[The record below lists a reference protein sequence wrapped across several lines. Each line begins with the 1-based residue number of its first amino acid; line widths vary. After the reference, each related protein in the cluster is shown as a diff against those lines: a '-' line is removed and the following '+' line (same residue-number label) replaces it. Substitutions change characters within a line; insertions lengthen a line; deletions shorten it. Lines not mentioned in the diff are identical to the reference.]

1 MTGFDDDKRKDAA
14 PEAIAPEAAQPA
26 AAPEPDPNQTVL
38 KGFEHL
44 VQRKKTRFPNRVR
57 DLRMERM
64 MSKAELARQSGLS
77 PLTISRVEEGYECRL
92 DTKRKILEALGLSL
106 KDRDKVFLEEEK

>member
-1 MTGFDDDKRKDAA
+1 MTGIDDKKKDVPEEAA
-14 PEAIAPEAAQPA
+14 LPEAL
-26 AAPEPDPNQTVL
+26 PEPDPNQTVL

-44 VQRKKTRFPNRVR
+44 LVNKRTRFPNKVR